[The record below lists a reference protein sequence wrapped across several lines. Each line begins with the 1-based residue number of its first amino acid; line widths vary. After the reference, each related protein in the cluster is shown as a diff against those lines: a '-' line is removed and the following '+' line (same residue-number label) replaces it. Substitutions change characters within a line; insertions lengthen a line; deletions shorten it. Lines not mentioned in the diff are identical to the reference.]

1 MVMVDS
7 VQIDDCWNR
16 IGVWSKD
23 GATCPRLVD
32 AVHCRN
38 CDVYSTT
45 GRITLEREIPQ
56 GTRQEWAERYAQ
68 PVEHIMRQGTLFT
81 VFRIGAEWLAIP
93 AKAVKS
99 IGDPVSIRRIPHRR
113 NPVLRGMAN
122 FAGEL
127 EMVVSLEALL
137 NIEPTEEGAAPKNA
151 DRGSRPIP
159 RMLRV
164 IGESG
169 SFAFE
174 AAEVLGTY
182 RHDEN
187 RLDPVPSTL
196 EKAVLRYVRGTM
208 ELGGRRVGALDL
220 GLVAYSVE
228 QALK

>member
-1 MVMVDS
+1 MAMVDT

-16 IGVWSKD
+16 IGVWSKS
-23 GATCPRLVD
+23 GASCPRLVE
-32 AVHCRN
+32 AIHCRN
-38 CDVYSTT
+38 CDVYSAM

-56 GTRQEWAERYAQ
+56 GARQDWAERYAQ
-68 PVEHIMRQGTLFT
+68 PVEHNRRQGTLFT

-93 AKAVKS
+93 ARAVKS
-99 IGDPVSIRRIPHRR
+99 IGEPVSIRRIPHRS

-122 FAGEL
+122 LAGEL
-127 EMVVSLEALL
+127 EMVVSLAALL
-137 NIEPTEEGAAPKNA
+137 NIEPEVEEAAPKNT
-151 DRGSRPIP
+151 DRGGRLIS

-164 IGESG
+164 IGDSG

-208 ELGGRRVGALDL
+208 DLGGRRVGALDL

-228 QALK
+228 QSLK

>member
-1 MVMVDS
+1 MAMVDT
-7 VQIDDCWNR
+7 VQIDDCWNK

-23 GATCPRLVD
+23 GASCPRLVE

-45 GRITLEREIPQ
+45 GRIMLEREIPQ
-56 GTRQEWAERYAQ
+56 GARLEWAKRHAQ
-68 PVEHIMRQGTLFT
+68 PVEHLRRQGTLFA
-81 VFRIGAEWLAIP
+81 VFRIGVEWLAIP

-99 IGDPVSIRRIPHRR
+99 IGDPVSIRRIPHRS

-122 FAGEL
+122 LAGEL
-127 EMVVSLEALL
+127 EMVVSLAALL
-137 NIEPTEEGAAPKNA
+137 KIEPEVEGAAPKNA
-151 DRGSRPIP
+151 DRGSRTIP

-174 AAEVLGTY
+174 ADEVSGTH
-182 RHDEN
+182 RQDEN
-187 RLDPVPSTL
+187 QLDPVPSTL

-208 ELGGRRVGALDL
+208 ELGGRRVGVLDL

-228 QALK
+228 QAMK